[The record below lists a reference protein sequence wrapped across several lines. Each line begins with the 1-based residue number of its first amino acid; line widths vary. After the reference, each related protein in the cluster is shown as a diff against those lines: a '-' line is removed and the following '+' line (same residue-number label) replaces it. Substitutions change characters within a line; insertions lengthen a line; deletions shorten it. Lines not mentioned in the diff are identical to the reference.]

1 MSLQTTLRWIGAY
14 TTQFAA
20 IIFLLMAANGVYS
33 SFYANRESYRSEK
46 TQTERE
52 RQKATEEM
60 AARCNVLL
68 DPSHTLR
75 GCLARELEAYE
86 KKANTDKD
94 LEAQQDM
101 AFWAQAVFW
110 LTAIGAAISAF
121 GIYFVWLS
129 LRQTRQ
135 AISTDREVGHAQVR
149 AYLSIETETPILNP
163 ASIPKHEFKIEN
175 TGQSPAYSVAYIA
188 GFRLLDEQLT
198 DLNGQLA
205 VVAEGQEMPK
215 ISLGSS
221 RSMTV
226 EAVGTE
232 LISSGDLAKILDGE
246 KHMYFFARVFY
257 RDVFGQSHETSF
269 CGKLKFEALSGPEI
283 NGFRPY
289 RSSMEI
295 DQKRSYSN

>member
-52 RQKATEEM
+52 RQKATEEI

-68 DPSHTLR
+68 DPTHTLR

-149 AYLSIETETPILNP
+149 AYLTIESETPIISPGKVPL
-163 ASIPKHEFKIEN
+163 HEFQIKN

-188 GFRLLDEQLT
+188 GFLVLPKPLPPGRRHL
-198 DLNGQLA
+198 GSIA
-205 VVAEGQEMPK
+205 GGQEMPNMA
-215 ISLGSS
+215 LGSNA
-221 RSMTV
+221 SMTV
-226 EAVGTE
+226 EGVGP
-232 LISSGDLAKILDGE
+232 DLLSHQEYSDVVAGRQGL
-246 KHMYFFARVFY
+246 YFFARVFY
-257 RDVFGQSHETSF
+257 KDVFQQEHETSLVGVLDF
-269 CGKLKFEALSGPEI
+269 KQLDGPEV
-283 NGFRPY
+283 NGMKPY
-289 RSSMEI
+289 RVSMQI
-295 DQKRSYSN
+295 DQTRSYAN